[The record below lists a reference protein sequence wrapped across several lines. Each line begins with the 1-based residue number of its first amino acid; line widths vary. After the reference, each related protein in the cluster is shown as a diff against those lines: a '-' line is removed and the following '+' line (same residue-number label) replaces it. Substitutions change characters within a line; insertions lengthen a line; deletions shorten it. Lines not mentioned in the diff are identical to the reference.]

1 MIVLFVGPGGSGKTV
16 MAINLG
22 ILMGRM
28 GYNTLLVDG
37 DIYLPDMTEYLDMG
51 AVRVTLHTLLKDP
64 LVEPEAAL
72 YKLREYGVSVLPGSK
87 ELGQVVG
94 AHTSL
99 LIHVFEELSKEY
111 ALTFVDTPSGLP
123 MDLLEL
129 YEIATHQVVVLD
141 VERAGRGE
149 LPYTIHDQLE
159 KYLFL
164 DREERMEHGVI
175 LNNVQKVD
183 PALIEDYIEETFEVP
198 VLGVVPYD
206 PHVPESVSLRR
217 PLIVEFP
224 HSDAAIAI
232 KDAGKVIERWLFG

>member
-16 MAINLG
+16 LAINLG
-22 ILMGRM
+22 ILMGKR

-51 AVRVTLHTLLKDP
+51 DVKMTLHTILNDP

-72 YKLREYGVSVLPGSK
+72 YKLREYDISVLPGSK
-87 ELGQVVG
+87 ELDQVVG
-94 AHTSL
+94 IHTVL
-99 LIHVFEELSKEY
+99 LTHVFEELSKEY

-123 MDLLEL
+123 MDFLEL
-129 YEIATHQVVVLD
+129 YEMATHQVIVLD
-141 VERAGRGE
+141 VERARRDE

-175 LNNVQKVD
+175 LNSVKNVD
-183 PALIEDYIEETFEVP
+183 SSPLEEYIMETFDVP
-198 VLGVVPYD
+198 ILGVIPYD
-206 PHVPESVSLRR
+206 MAVPESISRRR
-217 PLIVEFP
+217 PLILEFP
-224 HSDAAIAI
+224 HSDAGIAI
-232 KDAGKVIERWLFG
+232 KDTGKVIERWLFG